1 MAKQDKFIAGFLV
14 FQATAGA
21 ATLIWQAIASG
32 ALPVSVLIV
41 FPVTIIAALVAGIA
55 SFKGM
60 AWARKLAVAV
70 FAAQVLS
77 FQTPWFFYSVW
88 LGFQLSISV
97 GWSDSGKIG
106 VNLVA
111 LVMLAWAMT
120 RMEESK
126 HPAGPDPLAD
136 SA

>member
-14 FQATAGA
+14 FQAAAGA
-21 ATLIWQAIASG
+21 ATLVWQAIASG
-32 ALPVSVLIV
+32 VLLVSVLIV
-41 FPVTIIAALVAGIA
+41 VPVTIIAAFVAGIA
-55 SFKGM
+55 SFKGL
-60 AWARKLAVAV
+60 AWARKLAIAV

-97 GWSDSGKIG
+97 GWFDSGKIG
-106 VNLVA
+106 INLVA
-111 LVMLAWAMT
+111 LAMLAWTMT
-120 RMEESK
+120 RMKESK